1 MIPGRDMSA
10 TPIAERHPNNRGA
23 IRFKSLFARQEH
35 TMPFHRVNGATRTR
49 ARFGILALTAG
60 LVIAG
65 SGMMLSSPD
74 ISLTIP
80 AGTQLTGIL
89 QERLSTKDNKVG
101 DQIELRTTE
110 SFEVGDGRLP
120 AGLVLRGWVTEAR
133 RGGSVR
139 TRAKLAFRITRIE
152 AEGRTYQVVTEPFEV
167 RGKSESSNTLKKVI
181 GGAVAGGVVGAVA
194 GDASKGVL
202 IGAVLGSGVAVATDG
217 GNIVLAQGQQIGVRL
232 AEPVTIYLRAP
243 AIPSPR

>member
-1 MIPGRDMSA
+1 MA
-10 TPIAERHPNNRGA
+10 
-23 IRFKSLFARQEH
+23 
-35 TMPFHRVNGATRTR
+35 FHRGNGATRTR

-65 SGMMLSSPD
+65 SGMMSSSPD
-74 ISLTIP
+74 IAVTIP

-89 QERLSTKDNKVG
+89 QDTLSTKVNKVG

-110 SFEVGDGRLP
+110 SLEVGDARVP

-139 TRAKLAFRITRIE
+139 TRAKLAFRVTRIE
-152 AEGRTYQVVTEPFEV
+152 AEGRTYQVVAEPFEV

-202 IGAVLGSGVAVATDG
+202 IGAVLGSGVAVATHG
-217 GNIVLAQGQQIGVRL
+217 GNIVLPQGQQIGVRL
-232 AEPVTIYLRAP
+232 AEPVTIYLRSP
-243 AIPSPR
+243 AIP